1 MTTEVMIVILYF
13 FVAGFNL
20 FAAGLCYFNL
30 FVIWDKEKHFNHMIH
45 ILGVINILCVIL
57 NSCNAIK
64 YLNLIS

>member
-1 MTTEVMIVILYF
+1 MTTEVIMVILHLF
-13 FVAGFNL
+13 LACLNL

-30 FVIWDKEKHFNHMIH
+30 FIIWDKEKQFNHMIH

-64 YLNLIS
+64 YFNLI